1 VRDLEELTEMVDQV
15 ATVEGDRYEQLVVA
29 HDALRTALAET
40 DGDAQA
46 AGR

>member
-1 VRDLEELTEMVDQV
+1 MRDLDELTETVDQV
-15 ATVEGDRYEQLVVA
+15 ATIEGDRYEQLVAV